1 LWTTIIKFYNN
12 ALFMSFFKTLYDL
25 INKVKIRKLIFIY
38 NKTAIENKLMNRR
51 AIVGK
56 NRSAR
61 Y

>member
-1 LWTTIIKFYNN
+1 
-12 ALFMSFFKTLYDL
+12 MSFFKTLYDL